1 MKKIK
6 VCGIMLTV
14 LSGIGICLSTIKL
27 IVQYNGFA
35 MLKHSEGANG
45 WFVVVKAGDS
55 FLFI

>member
-1 MKKIK
+1 
-6 VCGIMLTV
+6 MLTV